1 MNATRAHEGSRG
13 GCGPRTTRSAR
24 RHLVRM
30 LLAGIV
36 FTVSRV
42 LPVQTEAVHVPAG
55 ERDRIAALL
64 GEVRFVAY
72 TPREFAVVNG
82 QPRAATEAGIRR
94 DLALLR
100 EHFDGLVT
108 YSVTYGLEHVPEIAQ
123 ALGFR
128 ALILGVWDPGNADEL
143 ATAVRLA
150 RAYPKLVAAVAV
162 GNEGLYWKRYGWP
175 ILEKALGEIRRELP
189 TTAVTTSEPFAAYLD
204 ETYPHFVELQDFL
217 LPNVHPVFETW
228 FRPEGY
234 AQAVELVQN
243 VVKLL
248 RDRYGKP
255 VLVKETGMPSA
266 PASKGYTEALQAQFW
281 RLLLARLPPRT
292 GRAFAWFEAFDGPWK
307 PAAGARES
315 GRLAEEEAHWGLYTA
330 AGKPKAV
337 VEILGPK
344 P

>member
-1 MNATRAHEGSRG
+1 MSLSTSRHG
-13 GCGPRTTRSAR
+13 AFAI
-24 RHLVRM
+24 
-30 LLAGIV
+30 LAGILV
-36 FTVSRV
+36 AV
-42 LPVQTEAVHVPAG
+42 LGLGPLQADAVHLSPG
-55 ERDRIAALL
+55 IRDRIAALL
-64 GEVRFVAY
+64 GQVRFVAY

-82 QPRAATEAGIRR
+82 QPRAATEAGIRQ

-100 EHFDGLVT
+100 QRFDGLIT

-123 ALGFR
+123 RLGFR

-162 GNEGLYWKRYGWP
+162 GNEGLYWKRYSWP
-175 ILEKALGEIRRELP
+175 TLEEALRQMHRELP
-189 TTAVTTSEPFAAYLD
+189 TTAVTTSEPFAVYLD
-204 ETYPHFVELQDFL
+204 GTYPRFVDLQDFL

-234 AQAVELVQN
+234 AQAVDLVQN

-266 PASKGYTEALQAQFW
+266 PTSQGYTQALQAQFW
-281 RLLLARLPPRT
+281 RLLLARLPPET

-337 VEILGPK
+337 VEILAPK